1 MEFPSLFSVLPNS
14 PLSLRT
20 DSSCG
25 HLNLTGCRR
34 VACCAAGLY
43 PYHPLLLFLAE
54 CCFLPQ
60 LTDGFA
66 SWLFDD
72 VVSVCE
78 PTIRHVTWFL
88 LSASSVMAWEDGTV
102 SVIGCLKKQ
111 MIRWPWVSFS
121 PCVTAKPNWT
131 TNHWFFWSEQEQ
143 EADFSFQLSY
153 DKHQYL
159 AESEHEVLWLKSQEH
174 LCK

>member
-43 PYHPLLLFLAE
+43 PYHPLLLVSRRMLFSSTVDRWICKLTLWW
-54 CCFLPQ
+54 CCQ
-60 LTDGFA
+60 
-66 SWLFDD
+66 
-72 VVSVCE
+72 CE

-102 SVIGCLKKQ
+102 IVIGCLKKQ